1 MFRSSGRWMRDQEK
15 DFRKYWI
22 VLILV
27 ILASGLMDTMVMAQ
41 TVQEVRVKWSAYIAA
56 PAPQVEIGKEQPS
69 NIFTLLER
77 RSAPG
82 SLPRQRNPE
91 LSSDQIVVIA
101 VDAQGK
107 EIDWQIIPD
116 PRILRAEFP
125 GPTGELRGEVLHHA
139 ETELLITFPNDPAVK
154 ELRLYHPHWTGAGF
168 ILDLLG
174 TIPLP

>member
-91 LSSDQIVVIA
+91 LSSDHIVVIA
-101 VDAQGK
+101 VDELGK

>member
-1 MFRSSGRWMRDQEK
+1 MLRSSGRWMRDRGK
-15 DFRKYWI
+15 NYRKYWI
-22 VLILV
+22 VIILV
-27 ILASGLMDTMVMAQ
+27 ILATGAMATMVLAQ
-41 TVQEVRVKWSAYIAA
+41 TVQEVRVKWNAYIAA

-82 SLPRQRNPE
+82 LLPRQRNPE

-101 VDAQGK
+101 LDTQGK

-139 ETELLITFPNDPAVK
+139 ETELLITLPNDPSVK
-154 ELRLYHPHWTGAGF
+154 ELRLYHPHWTGTAF